1 MRFMTTEIVEWYTDI
16 TRKNAVDEN
25 RNPYCDDLYLDVAL
39 LPDGSVLV
47 LDENELKNALDSG
60 I

>member
-1 MRFMTTEIVEWYTDI
+1 MKTGILIATIYILTWR
-16 TRKNAVDEN
+16 
-25 RNPYCDDLYLDVAL
+25 L